1 MEKYYFLCSNWDF
14 DINQAT
20 IFLGTATLLF
30 TIVGFCIAIYL
41 YEKQRNDN
49 SDDAYKFF
57 KVSLTT
63 LDNALEDTINSF
75 ADFINDLRIGSFHN
89 PSLSPSINDSFIT
102 KINILDLNRYYKNN
116 NPSHV
121 NSFEQLISDSNF
133 LATYNQYFTNE
144 FNYVRENYLKN
155 EEIFSQ
161 WQLLRSNLFYS
172 VKADPDERE
181 EFIIFYEDWINRLNI
196 DRDIFRF
203 NASGEAVGLINRR
216 LLIDRHIRP
225 FVSEIFPY
233 IEHSERANNINLI
246 GNKVIAGLGNMVEI
260 ENSMIRVFE
269 SDLRKFREIKQNVE
283 RLL

>member
-75 ADFINDLRIGSFHN
+75 ADFINGLRAGNFNN
-89 PSLSPSINDSFIT
+89 PFLSPSINDGFIT

-116 NPSHV
+116 NPNQVDSL
-121 NSFEQLISDSNF
+121 EQLISDSNF
-133 LATYNQYFTNE
+133 LATYNPYFMNE
-144 FNYVRENYLKN
+144 FNYVRENYFKN
-155 EEIFSQ
+155 EDIFRQ
-161 WQLLRSNLFYS
+161 WQLLKSNLMFS
-172 VKADPDERE
+172 VVYDHSERR
-181 EFIIFYEDWINRLNI
+181 EFRIFYRDWITDLNRDNEVFSFNDRGENIGLLN
-196 DRDIFRF
+196 RK
-203 NASGEAVGLINRR
+203 
-216 LLIDRHIRP
+216 LLIDKHIKP
-225 FVSEIFPY
+225 FIRDIFPY
-233 IEHSERANNINLI
+233 IEYSEKANNINLI
-246 GNKVIAGLGNMVEI
+246 ANKVVAAFNDMIVI

-283 RLL
+283 SLL